1 MRETSTDETANIHPG
16 TVTTRSGDAGRRGR
30 VGEEGRRS
38 RTPGESSSAFGSAE
52 GGWGRLLR

>member
-1 MRETSTDETANIHPG
+1 MRETGTDETANIHPG
-16 TVTTRSGDAGRRGR
+16 TVTTRSGDAGRQGR

-52 GGWGRLLR
+52 GG